1 MKNISIFCRVVDNF
15 GDIGVCWRLA
25 QSLSQKSALPIHLWV
40 DDLHSFHKLCAG
52 LNPLLA
58 QQTVQNIEVCH
69 WTDQADFSAALD
81 AAVIIEA
88 FACDLPASL
97 QSRMADSF
105 RQHRTQAAWINLE
118 YLSAE
123 AWVDSC
129 HAMVST
135 QAQTGLRKYFYFP
148 GFSAKTG
155 GLLFEP
161 AHIQALQQF
170 QQDTLAQHNFL
181 ARLGVPVRGGA
192 KRVSLFCYPDAPVL
206 AWLQHLQGSAR
217 PLQIFVA
224 QGVASR
230 QLQDFT
236 GVELQAGMRWQA
248 GELSIECLPFIDQ
261 ADYDYLLA
269 CCELNLVRGEDS
281 FVRAQLLGLPM
292 LWHIYPQEEQA
303 HEVKLRAFLNVYLAE
318 ARETKAAQAL
328 ERLFCAW
335 NKLQKLDLGDLDY
348 LLDHP
353 ETRAIAQVWQRKI
366 LQNGDLASRLLQFIE
381 EIG

>member
-97 QSRMADSF
+97 QSRMADRF

-206 AWLQHLQGSAR
+206 AWLQHWLGSAR

-248 GELSIECLPFIDQ
+248 GQLSIECLPFIDQ
-261 ADYDYLLA
+261 VDYDYLLA

-335 NKLQKLDLGDLDY
+335 NKLQNLDLGDLDY